1 MLKTRGPETMMPTQA
16 KAARPAQWIHLG
28 KGVSSW
34 LPPLP
39 FPETTT
45 QLCESPSTLCR
56 RTGPRA
62 VTRSWLLHYEACV
75 HTCIHM
81 YVCKQPRE
89 HVCCA
94 RRLGPSLG
102 DSRLI

>member
-1 MLKTRGPETMMPTQA
+1 MMPTQA
-16 KAARPAQWIHLG
+16 KAARPAQWIHPG

-56 RTGPRA
+56 RTGPGAATWSR
-62 VTRSWLLHYEACV
+62 LLHYEACV
-75 HTCIHM
+75 HTRILM
-81 YVCKQPRE
+81 YVYKQPHE
-89 HVCCA
+89 HMFCA
-94 RRLGPSLG
+94 RRPGPSSG

>member
-1 MLKTRGPETMMPTQA
+1 MMPTQA
-16 KAARPAQWIHLG
+16 KAARPAQWIHPG

-56 RTGPRA
+56 RTGPGAATWSR
-62 VTRSWLLHYEACV
+62 LLHYEACV
-75 HTCIHM
+75 HTRILV
-81 YVCKQPRE
+81 YVYKQPHE
-89 HVCCA
+89 HMCCA
-94 RRLGPSLG
+94 RHPGPSSG
-102 DSRLI
+102 NSRLI